1 MLTRIP
7 AERQNLYDGM
17 EPELWTT
24 RWALPVGGASVTLAE
39 IDENDLDLLSARIGD
54 EAFDQV
60 VADGG
65 FVRTDF
71 GSYRATDGS
80 QLLYVLHEDCLFV
93 LGVQEFQPA
102 RYLVMFE
109 AAWKIS

>member
-7 AERQNLYDGM
+7 VERQNLYDGM

-24 RWALPVGGASVTLAE
+24 RWALPVGDASVTLAE
-39 IDENDLDLLSARIGD
+39 IYENKLDLLSARIG
-54 EAFDQV
+54 EAAFDQV
-60 VADGG
+60 VTEGG

-71 GSYRATDGS
+71 GRHRAADGS
-80 QLLYVLHEDCLFV
+80 QLLYVLHEDCLLV
-93 LGVQEFQPA
+93 LGVQELQPA